1 MASAVIR
8 DGLKSFADVDIDES
22 GTFKY
27 ILIKLT
33 DRRSNS
39 SKFIVR
45 GYSWASYHGNI
56 YGTMRQALLIVQ
68 LTFKIH
74 ATIY

>member
-1 MASAVIR
+1 MAYTGSIN
-8 DGLKSFADVDIDES
+8 DNGLKSFADVDIDES

-56 YGTMRQALLIVQ
+56 YVNYMP
-68 LTFKIH
+68 
-74 ATIY
+74 